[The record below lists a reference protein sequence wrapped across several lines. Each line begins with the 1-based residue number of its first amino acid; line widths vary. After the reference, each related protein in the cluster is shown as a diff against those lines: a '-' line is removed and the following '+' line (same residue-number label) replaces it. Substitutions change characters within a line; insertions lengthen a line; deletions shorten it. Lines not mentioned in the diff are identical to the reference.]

1 VVIENRPQPVIH
13 AEIVA
18 KAPPD
23 GHTLLMGQFSSH
35 ASPPSLYKKLAYDPI
50 KDFSA
55 ITLVSKAPLLL
66 VAHPSIPAS
75 NVHEFIAFSRKRP
88 GEVRFAAQSG
98 SSNGRLTMEYFAQKA
113 GLKMLYVPY
122 KGPAL
127 SLNALLAQE
136 AQVSFLTVAATW
148 PQVKAG
154 KLKAY
159 AISSERRFSA
169 IPEIPTV
176 SESGVPGF
184 ESSVWFAV
192 FAPAG
197 MQSGLNKKINLDVV
211 GVLRT
216 PAFQSAMLAQGAE
229 VSPSTPEQ
237 LTAFVKSEIT
247 KWGEI
252 IRAIG
257 IKPE

>member
-1 VVIENRPQPVIH
+1 
-13 AEIVA
+13 
-18 KAPPD
+18 
-23 GHTLLMGQFSSH
+23 
-35 ASPPSLYKKLAYDPI
+35 
-50 KDFSA
+50 
-55 ITLVSKAPLLL
+55 
-66 VAHPSIPAS
+66 
-75 NVHEFIAFSRKRP
+75 
-88 GEVRFAAQSG
+88 
-98 SSNGRLTMEYFAQKA
+98 
-113 GLKMLYVPY
+113 
-122 KGPAL
+122 L